1 MRPRVFEP
9 LLTDSEIAVILGDAA
24 MVQAMVR
31 VESTLAEVEGGL
43 GVIDAG
49 AAERIVTALATFAP
63 DLDDLAHGTAKAGV
77 PIPALVAQLRRA
89 VGDDADC
96 VHWGAT
102 SQDIVDTALV
112 LQLRRALDVLERR
125 LDAVG
130 TALADLAVAQRATTM
145 IGRTRFQQALP
156 TTFGL
161 KVAGWLAPL
170 PRHRERLAELRPR
183 LLAVQFGGAAGNLA
197 ALGPSG
203 IAVMQGLASALG
215 LACPAMPWH
224 SQRDTMA
231 ELASWLALLTG
242 TLGKL
247 GLDVLLLAQN
257 EVGEVREAEGGGS
270 STMPQKSNP
279 IRAEALVA
287 LARRNAALLG
297 GMYDAML
304 HAHERDGAAWQVEWQ
319 VLPDMVAAAA
329 AALTHA
335 DTLARTLVV
344 DADRMRQ
351 NLAAS
356 HGLLLAE
363 AASFALADH
372 LPRAAAKKLVE
383 EGCRDALASRRDL
396 LDILAERTSAPVE
409 WDALRAQAERPP
421 CADALID
428 RVLVSIAGR
437 ANPEP
442 HDGRPNSL

>member
-1 MRPRVFEP
+1 MRPAVFEP
-9 LLTDSEIAVILGDAA
+9 LLTDPETAAILGDAA
-24 MVQAMVR
+24 MARAMVR
-31 VESTLAEVEGGL
+31 VESALAEVEGGL
-43 GVIDAG
+43 GVIDPAAAG
-49 AAERIVTALATFAP
+49 RIVAALAAFAP
-63 DLDDLAHGTAKAGV
+63 DLDDLARGTARAGV
-77 PIPALVAQLRRA
+77 PVPALVAQLRRV
-89 VGDDADC
+89 VGDDADGL
-96 VHWGAT
+96 HWGAT

-112 LQLRRALDVLERR
+112 LQLRQALEVLERR
-125 LDAVG
+125 LDAVC
-130 TALADLAVAQRATTM
+130 TALAGLAVTQRATTM

-170 PRHRERLAELRPR
+170 PRHVERLAELRPR

-203 IAVMQGLASALG
+203 IAVMQGLAAALG

-287 LARRNAALLG
+287 LARLNAGLLG

-304 HAHERDGAAWQVEWQ
+304 HAHERDGAAWQVEWR
-319 VLPDMVAAAA
+319 VLPDMVVAAAA
-329 AALTHA
+329 SLTHA
-335 DTLARTLVV
+335 EALARTLVV

-372 LPRAAAKKLVE
+372 MPRAAAKNLVE

-396 LDILAERTSAPVE
+396 LDILAERTPAPVD
-409 WDALRAQAERPP
+409 WQALRAQSHLPP
-421 CADALID
+421 AAASLID
-428 RVLVSIAGR
+428 RVLASSAR
-437 ANPEP
+437 AA
-442 HDGRPNSL
+442 NSTGSGQD

>member
-1 MRPRVFEP
+1 MRPAVFEP
-9 LLTDSEIAVILGDAA
+9 LLTDPETAAILGDAA
-24 MVQAMVR
+24 MARAMVR
-31 VESTLAEVEGGL
+31 VESALAEVEGGL
-43 GVIDAG
+43 GVIDP
-49 AAERIVTALATFAP
+49 AAARRIVAALAAFAP
-63 DLDDLAHGTAKAGV
+63 DLDDLARGTARAGV
-77 PIPALVAQLRRA
+77 PVPALVAQLRRVA
-89 VGDDADC
+89 GDDADSL
-96 VHWGAT
+96 HWGAT

-112 LQLRRALDVLERR
+112 LQLRQALEVIERR
-125 LDAVG
+125 LEAVC
-130 TALADLAVAQRATTM
+130 TALAGLAVAQRATTM
-145 IGRTRFQQALP
+145 IGRTRYQQALP

-170 PRHRERLAELRPR
+170 PRHVERLAQLRPR

-203 IAVMQGLASALG
+203 IAVMQRLAAALG

-287 LARRNAALLG
+287 LARLNSGLLG

-304 HAHERDGAAWQVEWQ
+304 HAHERDGAAWQVEWR
-319 VLPDMVAAAA
+319 VLPDMVVAAAA
-329 AALTHA
+329 SLTHA
-335 DTLARTLVV
+335 EALARTLVV

-372 LPRAAAKKLVE
+372 MPRAAAKNLVE
-383 EGCRDALASRRDL
+383 EGCRDALTSKRDL
-396 LDILAERTSAPVE
+396 LDILAERTPAPVD
-409 WDALRAQAERPP
+409 WQALRAQSHLPP
-421 CADALID
+421 AAASLID
-428 RVLVSIAGR
+428 RVLASSAGA
-437 ANPEP
+437 ANSMAS
-442 HDGRPNSL
+442 G